1 MEGREVDVEVVVVPP
16 IEDHRLKA
24 VTPKDLIGQVRGP
37 ELCKERDTNW
47 MTYVFLCGGTH
58 LSKQVEKAQ

>member
-1 MEGREVDVEVVVVPP
+1 MEGREVDVEVVVVPS

-24 VTPKDLIGQVRGP
+24 VTPKNLIGQVRGP
-37 ELCKERDTNW
+37 ECKERDTNW
-47 MTYVFLCGGTH
+47 MTYVFVCGSTP